1 MKSLAVLLVSTSLLA
16 APPPAAKTPAPAPGE
31 RTEPPP
37 PAPPRPLKLPKPAE
51 RTLANGLRVLVAERH
66 EVPIAAARLVVMS
79 GGEVDPKELAGLA
92 QLTAALLAK
101 GTETKSAPELAEA
114 VESLGTSLSTNAE
127 WDASAASLSVL
138 ATKLAPALSLLA
150 DAVRRPAFHQEEIE
164 RLRKQRIDEL
174 SVSLGQPGVVA
185 GLVADRLVFGESPYG
200 HPIGG
205 TPGSIARIKR
215 DDVVALHRA
224 WYRPDNAVLVLAG
237 DVTPDGAFALA
248 EKLFG
253 DWAKPDGKPPA
264 HAASA
269 AAVLAPRAVVVDK
282 PESGQA
288 AVVLATRGI
297 RRSDPD
303 YYKGIVSNAV
313 LTGYSGRLNQE
324 IRVKRGL
331 SYGAGSS
338 LDSRRDTGPF
348 TASAQT
354 KNESG
359 GEVARLLGEELAK
372 LEAGPPS
379 ADELTGRKM
388 TLIGGFSRRF
398 ETAEG
403 LASTLASAALYGISF
418 EELQRWI
425 PTVEAVKPEDVKA
438 FAKSHLPRSGASLV
452 VVGDAKKF
460 LEALKKEIPTV
471 EVIPFAELD
480 IGSATLRK
488 TPPPPTRSPK
498 PTGS

>member
-1 MKSLAVLLVSTSLLA
+1 VKIARALLPALLASLVSAALVA
-16 APPPAAKTPAPAPGE
+16 APPPAKTPTPASGE

-51 RTLANGLRVLVAERH
+51 RTLANGLRVIVAERH

-79 GGEVDPKELAGLA
+79 GGEVDPKDIAGLA
-92 QLTAALLAK
+92 QFTAILLAK

-138 ATKLAPALSLLA
+138 ATNLAPALSLLA
-150 DAVRRPAFHQEEIE
+150 DAVRRPAFRDEEIE
-164 RLRKQRIDEL
+164 RLRKQRIDDL
-174 SVSLGQPGVVA
+174 SVALGQPGTVA
-185 GLVADRLVFGESPYG
+185 ALVADRLVFGEAAYG
-200 HPIGG
+200 HPVGG
-205 TPGSIARIKR
+205 TPDSIARIKR
-215 DDVVALHRA
+215 TDVVALHRA
-224 WYRPDNAVLVLAG
+224 WYRPDNSVLVLAG
-237 DVTPDGAFALA
+237 DVSPDGAFALA

-253 DWAKPDGKPPA
+253 DWAKPDAKLPA
-264 HAASA
+264 RATASIPASA
-269 AAVLAPRAVVVDK
+269 PRVLVVDK

-303 YYKGIVSNAV
+303 YYKGIVANAI

-338 LDSRRDTGPF
+338 LDARRDAGPF

-359 GEVARLLGEELAK
+359 GEVARLLGEEVAK
-372 LEAGPPS
+372 LESGEPT
-379 ADELTGRKM
+379 ADELTARKM

-403 LASTLASAALYGISF
+403 LAGTLASAALHGISF
-418 EELQRWI
+418 EEIQRWI

-460 LEALKKEIPTV
+460 LDALKKETPNV
-471 EVIPFAELD
+471 DVIPFAELD
-480 IGSATLRK
+480 LGSADLRK
-488 TPPPPTRSPK
+488 AK
-498 PTGS
+498 PAAK